1 MKTTRIKITRRA
13 ALGGLVAAAAVRPA
27 FAAPETITYLFPAP
41 PFLPAFMP
49 FHIALKRGYYAKN
62 NVAVTFQTGRGGA
75 DVAKQV
81 GAGNADLGGGLGETS
96 MIVRPN
102 DLPVRAVAQLGSH
115 PLFQLVT
122 RQESNVKAITE
133 LRGKKL
139 GVIGYQDTGYYAL
152 LAVLAASG
160 IKRSDLEIQAVGP
173 AGVTQLMIAKSLD
186 GIMATPEWADTIE
199 TAGITLDYFPIEGI
213 FPAMAQAI
221 LASDKIV
228 KERPAAVGGFVKS
241 VMQAVRDCTA
251 DPAAA
256 SRDFIAAVPQHAGKE
271 AEMERILRRYVAQVY
286 ATTPATA
293 LGSYDPARLK
303 TVQKF
308 YVDNN
313 IIQTAVPVED
323 LYTNEFV
330 KEPS

>member
-1 MKTTRIKITRRA
+1 MLITRRTA
-13 ALGGLVAAAAVRPA
+13 VGGLLAASVIRPA
-27 FAAPETITYLFPAP
+27 FAAPEKITYLFPAP

-49 FHIALKRGYYAKN
+49 FHIAMKRGYYTAN
-62 NVAVTFQTGRGGA
+62 NVEVTFQTGRGGA

-81 GAGNADLGGGLGETS
+81 GVGNADLGGGLGDTS

-115 PLFQLVT
+115 PLFKLATRKESGVKSPKDLV
-122 RQESNVKAITE
+122 
-133 LRGKKL
+133 GKKL

-160 IKRSDLEIQAVGP
+160 IKRDQLEIQAVGP

-186 GIMATPEWADTIE
+186 GIMATPEWADAIV
-199 TAGITLDYFPIEGI
+199 TAGVELDLYDIEKT

-221 LASDKIV
+221 VASDKIV
-228 KERPAAVGGFVKS
+228 KERPAAVGGFVK
-241 VMQAVRDCTA
+241 AVLKATRDCIA

-256 SRDFIAAVPQHAGKE
+256 SKDFIAAVPQHAGKE
-271 AEMERILRRYVAQVY
+271 AEMERILRAYVKDVY
-286 ATTPATA
+286 ATEPASN
-293 LGSYDPARLK
+293 LGKFDPVRMA

-308 YVDNN
+308 YVDTN
-313 IIQTAVPVED
+313 IIQKAVPVEE

-330 KEPS
+330 G

>member
-1 MKTTRIKITRRA
+1 MA
-13 ALGGLVAAAAVRPA
+13 ATIIRPA
-27 FAAPETITYLFPAP
+27 FAAEDVTYLFPAP
-41 PFLPAFMP
+41 SFLPAFMP
-49 FHIALKRGYYAKN
+49 FHVATKRGYYAAN
-62 NVAVTFQTGRGGA
+62 GVNVTFQTGKGGA
-75 DVAKQV
+75 DVAQQV
-81 GAGNADLGGGLGETS
+81 GAGNVNLGGGLGETS

-122 RQESNVKAITE
+122 RKESGVKTPAD

-152 LAVLAASG
+152 LAVLASSG
-160 IKRSDLEIQAVGP
+160 LKRADLEIQAVGP

-186 GIMATPEWADTIE
+186 GIMATPEWADAIE
-199 TAGITLDYFPIEGI
+199 AAGVTLDYHPIEKI

-221 LASDKIV
+221 LASDKMI
-228 KERPAAVGGFVKS
+228 KDRPAAVRGFVKS
-241 VMQAVRDCTA
+241 VMQAVRDCIA

-256 SRDFIAAVPQHAGKE
+256 SKDFISVVPQHAGKE
-271 AEMERILRRYVAQVY
+271 VEMERILRRYVKEVY

-293 LGSYDPARLK
+293 LGSFDPQRMA

-308 YVDNN
+308 YVDNQ
-313 IIQTAVPVED
+313 IIKSAVPVAD
-323 LYTNEFV
+323 LYTNDFV
-330 KEPS
+330 K